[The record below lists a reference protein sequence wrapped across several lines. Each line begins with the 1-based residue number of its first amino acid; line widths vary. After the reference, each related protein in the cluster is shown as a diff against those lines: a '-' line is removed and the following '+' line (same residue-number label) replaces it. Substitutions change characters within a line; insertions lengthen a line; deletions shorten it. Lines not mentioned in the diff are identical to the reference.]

1 MNKFILILIFLCP
14 SSVWAQRVF
23 VTGSWNVSMSTPTE
37 AGSDYTVSYVESA
50 DDQTKVTITHISL
63 LLPTFTIRVR
73 HTPAEPWP
81 AGLVLKTKRTS
92 GGEGLNLASLSGGV
106 SYITLTNTD
115 QIYFSLGGLISLTAV
130 NNVAIQYRIEGI
142 SVLLPVKNYATTV
155 TYTVSN

>member
-1 MNKFILILIFLCP
+1 MNKVILVLLFLCP
-14 SSVWAQRVF
+14 SCLFAQRVF
-23 VTGSWNVSMSTPTE
+23 VSGSWNLSLATPTE
-37 AGSDYTVSYVESA
+37 AGSDYALSYVESA
-50 DDQTKVTITHISL
+50 ADQTKVTITHLSL
-63 LLPTFTIRVR
+63 LLPTFTISVR

-115 QIYFSLGGLISLTAV
+115 QVYFSLGGLLSLTAV

-155 TYTVSN
+155 IYTVSN